1 MKYFSAFVFLAFT
14 LAFVS
19 CNKSDSST
27 DETQIEYI
35 DTGNYGVNLL
45 DTNITDFQGNEFSF
59 SAKIPKDGDLVVK
72 LKKTSG
78 GNWFIAAGTQTN
90 WAVSNYD
97 SSTETQTFT
106 AISDE
111 KTCDLKMEIL
121 PGTYIIEY
129 YENEATTPTRVKQIE
144 I

>member
-1 MKYFSAFVFLAFT
+1 MKYFLSFIFLAFIIAVT
-14 LAFVS
+14 S
-19 CNKSDSST
+19 CTKSDSST
-27 DETQIEYI
+27 DGAQIEYI

-78 GNWFIAAGTQTN
+78 GNWFITAGTQTN

-106 AISDE
+106 TITAE

-121 PGTYIIEY
+121 PGKYIIEY
-129 YENEATTPTRVKQIE
+129 YENEARTPTRVKVID